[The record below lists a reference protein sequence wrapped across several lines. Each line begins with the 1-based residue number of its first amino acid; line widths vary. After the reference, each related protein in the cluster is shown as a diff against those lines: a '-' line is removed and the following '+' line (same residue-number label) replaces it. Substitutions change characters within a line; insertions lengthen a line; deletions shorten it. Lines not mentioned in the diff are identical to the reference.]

1 MRAAET
7 KVQKT
12 HTKTTTLRIREKK
25 IERVSLMKKMKLRA
39 LRILQGIRAI

>member
-1 MRAAET
+1 MRAAES
-7 KVQKT
+7 KVQKK
-12 HTKTTTLRIREKK
+12 HTKTTLRIREKK